1 MIPMRGVTACQEME
15 RWKREKERELPGLFG
30 PGLEE
35 RERASALVREGW
47 GGWWWGFLC
56 ALFRAEVLTEGPW
69 PPLSRNS
76 LTLSLRA
83 QRAHML
89 WHCMA
94 GAFGKGRGGETEP
107 SKQPTNTTQ
116 HRAVPGVI
124 ESMFLCLTSHFRDPK
139 GGPKAAWGKSLR
151 PSV

>member
-15 RWKREKERELPGLFG
+15 RWKREKERASRFIWTLAGG
-30 PGLEE
+30 
-35 RERASALVREGW
+35 ERASALVREGW
-47 GGWWWGFLC
+47 GGWVVGIPVCSVQGWGADWRTLTS
-56 ALFRAEVLTEGPW
+56 AQQEQLDSITSSTEGSYAAA
-69 PPLSRNS
+69 LHGRG
-76 LTLSLRA
+76 
-83 QRAHML
+83 L
-89 WHCMA
+89 WK
-94 GAFGKGRGGETEP
+94 GKRGGEREP

-139 GGPKAAWGKSLR
+139 GGPKATWGKSLR